1 MTKNEWK
8 RLWIRNVNLKQC
20 VCYLCGKKILKANDL
35 SLDHV
40 TPLSR
45 GGSDDEYNW
54 KPSHRD
60 CNWKKG
66 ALTYEEFIEWKILEL
81 KRNGK
86 VR

>member
-8 RLWIRNVNLKQC
+8 RIWIRKIDLKQC
-20 VCYLCGKKILKANDL
+20 VCYLCGKPINKASEL

-45 GGSDDEYNW
+45 GGSDEEFNW
-54 KPSHRD
+54 KPSHKY

-66 ALTYEEFIEWKILEL
+66 ALTYEEFIAWSALEA

-86 VR
+86 